1 MVRPR
6 NSSSIN
12 IRHSGTPPA
21 YPSTMC
27 SMSRFSNW
35 KDKFSRKSSSAA
47 AERISRCDTVD
58 NSNGA
63 SWNPDYLGPS
73 SAAHSKEIRES
84 YSAAVYSKL
93 DLPASTPVDSNAPPA
108 YTAAP
113 SPSSKHLSA
122 DRRGASP
129 SPSLASI
136 TSAEDEYAFL
146 TTFDTVFVIDD
157 SSSMRGRSW
166 SQVREALGAI
176 TPICTS
182 HDPDGIDVYFLN
194 HKSRSTGSGYEAR
207 GGYTQTRDTAQVQ
220 NLFESVTPSAST
232 PTGSRLQSIL
242 KPYMDHLESRKNN
255 METVKPM
262 NIIVITD
269 GCPTDDPES
278 IIVQHARKLDKL
290 EAPPHQI
297 GIQFFQVGNEL
308 GASRALRELDDGL
321 AQLGIRDMVDTVTW
335 DSTSSTGNA
344 VTADGILKVVLGAV
358 VRRLDRK
365 TGTTPEPRSQR

>member
-21 YPSTMC
+21 YPSTM
-27 SMSRFSNW
+27 SSKSRFSNW
-35 KDKFSRKSSSAA
+35 KDKFSRKSSSAV
-47 AERISRCDTVD
+47 AERISRCDAVD

-63 SWNPDYLGPS
+63 SWNPDYLGAS
-73 SAAHSKEIRES
+73 SAAHSKEIPS
-84 YSAAVYSKL
+84 
-93 DLPASTPVDSNAPPA
+93 DAPPA
-108 YTAAP
+108 YTATP
-113 SPSSKHLSA
+113 SPSSRHLSA

-136 TSAEDEYAFL
+136 TSAEDKYAFL

-157 SSSMRGRSW
+157 SYSMKGRSW
-166 SQVREALGAI
+166 REVREALRAI

-194 HKSRSTGSGYEAR
+194 HKSRSTGPGYEAR
-207 GGYTQTRDTAQVQ
+207 GGYTQIRDAAQVQ
-220 NLFESVTPSAST
+220 NLFESVTPDGAT

-242 KPYMDHLESRKNN
+242 KPYMDHLESRKNH

-269 GCPTDDPES
+269 GVPTDDPES

-297 GIQFFQVGNEL
+297 GIQFFQVGNEP

-321 AQLGIRDMVDTVTW
+321 VGLGIRDMVDTVTW
-335 DSTSSTGNA
+335 DSTTSSTRNA

-365 TGTTPEPRSQR
+365 TGTTPEPCSQR